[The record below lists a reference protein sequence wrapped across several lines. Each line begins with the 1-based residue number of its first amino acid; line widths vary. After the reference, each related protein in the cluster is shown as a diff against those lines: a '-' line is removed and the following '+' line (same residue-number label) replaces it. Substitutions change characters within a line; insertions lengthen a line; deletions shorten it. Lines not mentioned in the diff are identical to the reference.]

1 MKKAFEFGAIKIIR
15 GEVCNSLKLLLV
27 SYNKVSEELNRN
39 AMR

>member
-1 MKKAFEFGAIKIIR
+1 MIR
-15 GEVCNSLKLLLV
+15 SEACKSLKLLTV